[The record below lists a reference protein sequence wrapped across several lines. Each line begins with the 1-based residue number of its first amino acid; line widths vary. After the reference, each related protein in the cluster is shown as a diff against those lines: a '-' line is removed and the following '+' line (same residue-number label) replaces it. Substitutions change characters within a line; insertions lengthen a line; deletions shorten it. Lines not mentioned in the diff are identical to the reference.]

1 MASHPP
7 WAMAMTLP
15 IVVLP
20 GSFGAVADPDTIA
33 TVMLV
38 VLAAGIGWVLWR
50 RK

>member
-1 MASHPP
+1 MAIAF
-7 WAMAMTLP
+7 W

-20 GSFGAVADPDTIA
+20 GSFGAIADPNTIA
-33 TVMLV
+33 TVVLV